1 MAVATYKI
9 ALPQRARLKL
19 SCFLYRQR
27 RAATYQHRPAVTER
41 RAICHIGT
49 FPTRMICELMTGTPQ
64 PPSPISFAAGAKAVR
79 FQSGPGGNDHAAFT
93 ARTHAIMSAYLQ
105 TP

>member
-1 MAVATYKI
+1 MAVTTYKT

-27 RAATYQHRPAVTER
+27 RAATHQPPPPVPDR
-41 RAICHIGT
+41 RSICQIVT
-49 FPTRMICELMTGTPQ
+49 FPTRLICELLTGTPH

-79 FQSGPGGNDHAAFT
+79 FQSDPGGNDHAAFT

-105 TP
+105 IP